1 MCKMFSWM
9 TSTVSGTGQKVLLD
23 FLGMLVS
30 LNVFL
35 ANALMANVW

>member
-1 MCKMFSWM
+1 MFSWM